1 MADDLLPSP
10 TAPTGFGPS
19 NSSPIRPGVDYRQ
32 VQQMPDLIQPWHIPQ
47 SGKEEEFQA
56 LSNAFKDFSNRSA
69 DVGSHFAKQEG
80 STAGAAAGAAPGFQ
94 PKTGLAAVTT
104 SGEAFNAAAHVT
116 YVANTQTSIESA
128 VSSAEQANPR
138 DPTAYLQQVQA
149 ARDATLKQTP
159 ALYAPEV
166 QTMFDRRI
174 AAGQSRIAEQ
184 TINGN
189 KADAEYAFTSTL
201 TPRLKDA
208 VRTAQELP
216 ADQQG
221 AVMQQFVH
229 DTGTMVDGLVTSGAW
244 STTRADAVKEQILDM
259 TTQAVHANY
268 ANNIAKGYMDTVRR
282 GDVDTADTQVAAYMK
297 DPANSDQ
304 DKTSVL
310 QAFEKQREEYTK
322 FQGQL
327 HANDIAAIDQQLV
340 QGTGTL
346 KGVGA
351 HGPEIESQIRGQY
364 NQGWITPEAMQA
376 KLIQA
381 RRNELVGAQAD
392 SGNQLI
398 DTALAG
404 GKGLDPTD
412 KALVKATGPYFDAH
426 MQLSNTPYGTA
437 GYAVGAASFTHTTN
451 IVPPTVKANIR
462 VGLLSNDPD
471 QVAYAARLSD
481 ALHKANPQAAL
492 FDDSE
497 PKLQAL
503 SSIVNDNLNAGASS
517 AQALA
522 MATKQ
527 VDITPEQKKIREAD
541 YSAALK
547 QVSTDKPEQVQ
558 AAALQSRLNAAFA
571 PHFWQGAAPQASP
584 DQMPAM
590 RAEFDSLTKQFYA
603 QSGDLSKAQDLATTQ
618 LLKSWGP
625 SNVNGAP
632 QMMKWPVPD
641 NDVPRVRQNIA
652 DTAKAN
658 NFQGDTDHVTLFPAA
673 GVTDATKGRFWQL
686 HYTDQDGVDEP
697 ILGKD
702 NRAVL
707 IDLAKGRP
715 DFGTQQAALAAQ
727 KIQAARVLRD
737 QQQKAD
743 AAMAGIRSGRYGSPI
758 GGL

>member
-32 VQQMPDLIQPWHIPQ
+32 VQQATDLIQPWHIPQ
-47 SGKEEEFQA
+47 SGKEQEFA
-56 LSNAFKDFSNRSA
+56 SLSQAFKDFSNDA
-69 DVGSHFAKQEG
+69 ATVGQHFSKQEG
-80 STAGAAAGAAPGFQ
+80 TAAGAAAGMDPGFT

-116 YVANTQTSIESA
+116 YVANTQTSIEAA
-128 VSSAEQANPR
+128 VASAEEANPR
-138 DPTAYLQQVQA
+138 DPIAYQQQVQA

-159 ALYAPEV
+159 ALYQPEV

-174 AAGQSRIAEQ
+174 TAGQARINEA

-244 STTRADAVKEQILDM
+244 SQTRADAVKEQILDM

-268 ANNIAKGYMDTVRR
+268 ADNIAKGYMDTVRR
-282 GDVDTADTQVAAYMK
+282 GDVDTADKQVQSYMS

-304 DKTSVL
+304 DKSAVL

-327 HANDIAAIDQQLV
+327 HANDIASVDQQLV

-351 HGPEIESQIRGQY
+351 YGPAIESTIRSQY
-364 NQGWITPEAMQA
+364 NQGWISPEAMQA
-376 KLIQA
+376 RMVQA
-381 RRNELVGAQAD
+381 RRNELVGTQTDA
-392 SGNQLI
+392 GNQLI
-398 DTALAG
+398 DDAVHNHT
-404 GKGLDPTD
+404 GLDPSD
-412 KALVKATGPYFDAH
+412 KATVKATGPYFDAH
-426 MQLSNTPYGTA
+426 MQLNNTPYGTP
-437 GYAVGAASFTHTTN
+437 GYAVSAASFTHTTN

-481 ALHKANPQAAL
+481 ELKKANPQAAL

-497 PKLQAL
+497 PKLQSL
-503 SSIVNDNLNAGASS
+503 SSIVVDNLNAGASS
-517 AQALA
+517 QQALA

-527 VDITPEQKKIREAD
+527 VDVTPEQKKIREDD

-547 QVSTDKPEQVQ
+547 KASSDKPEQVSTL
-558 AAALQSRLNAAFA
+558 ALQSRLNAAFA
-571 PHFWQGAAPQASP
+571 PHFWQGAAPAAP
-584 DQMPAM
+584 VAM
-590 RAEFDSLTKQFYA
+590 RAEFDSLTRQFYT
-603 QSGDLSKAQDLATTQ
+603 QTGDLGKAQDLASGQ

-625 SNVNGAP
+625 SKVNGQP
-632 QMMKWPVPD
+632 ELMKWPVPD
-641 NDVPRVRQNIA
+641 SDVARVRQNVE

-658 NFQGDTDHVTLFPAA
+658 NYQGDPNHVTLVPAS
-673 GVTDATKGRFWQL
+673 GLTDPSQGRFWQL
-686 HYTDQDGVDEP
+686 HYTDKDGVEEP
-697 ILGKD
+697 LLGAD
-702 NRAVL
+702 NRPVL
-707 IDLAKGRP
+707 FDMAKGKP
-715 DFGTQQAALAAQ
+715 DFATTQAALAAQ
-727 KIQAARVLRD
+727 KIQSARALRD
-737 QQQKAD
+737 QQQQTD
-743 AAMAGIRSGRYGSPI
+743 AIMNGSAGARAARAEMSAPGP
-758 GGL
+758 